1 MEVGNSVADSE
12 LPNLKGLA
20 NELLTAEAPALALL
34 DQIASLAAAIA
45 ARSREEARRQL
56 LDGLAEAAAAIVPS
70 AVDDLQ
76 RRLGHASL
84 DELSGLRVL
93 LDKAA
98 AARVAFEHADAGL
111 MAARDRGDYAA
122 MAPLAL
128 EAGNQKSA
136 LDAASAEI
144 ARQFEID
151 ATAMPAADDSDAEP
165 ADEPVRLLLADDEAT
180 TFRPA
185 EAEISAVLAPPESVT
200 GAPAARDLPEG
211 RGEEPQS
218 DLPEAQAERRRLRGL
233 IRQMRGTM
241 DEPA

>member
-1 MEVGNSVADSE
+1 MEVGNSVADAE

-45 ARSREEARRQL
+45 ARGREEARRRL
-56 LDGLAEAAAAIVPS
+56 LDGLAAAAAAIVP
-70 AVDDLQ
+70 AAAGDLHQ
-76 RRLGHASL
+76 RLARASL
-84 DELSGLRVL
+84 DELSSLRGL
-93 LDKAA
+93 LDQAA
-98 AARVAFEHADAGL
+98 DARVAFERADAGL

-144 ARQFEID
+144 ARQLEID
-151 ATAMPAADDSDAEP
+151 ASATQAAEATAA
-165 ADEPVRLLLADDEAT
+165 EPVRLFLAESEPT
-180 TFRPA
+180 TSPAA
-185 EAEISAVLAPPESVT
+185 EAEISAVFAPADSAT
-200 GAPAARDLPEG
+200 SAPAARDLPEA
-211 RGEEPQS
+211 RGEDPQA
-218 DLPEAQAERRRLRGL
+218 DPPEAQAERRRLRGL